1 MTKWK
6 NVQLADVVSVLG
18 DGIHGTPTY
27 SPNGECFFINGNNLS
42 EGRIIFKRDTKR
54 VVYSEYLKHKKA
66 LTDRTIL
73 VSINGTIGNLAFY
86 RGEKCILGKSACYL
100 NIKLN
105 ISKKFIFFILQQQNF
120 QNYAKSQANGTT
132 IKNVSLKQMREYE
145 FLLPPLE
152 AQERIAEIL
161 STLDDKIELNAQIN
175 QNLEAQARAIFKSWF
190 IDFEPFRDG
199 EFVDSELGPIPKGW
213 SPGVLADIV
222 DFCKQRIRVSELSPT
237 TYISTENMLPNGG
250 GIVDASSLPSVEYVT
265 AFQKNDVLVSNIRP
279 YFKKIWYCAFSGGCS
294 NDVLCFSAKK
304 TIPSEYI
311 YSILNDEIFFAYVTA
326 GAKGTKM
333 PRGDKS
339 QIMAYPV
346 IRPADSALKKFS
358 ELMRPMIAQIRINE
372 NESQCLSQLRDTLLP
387 KLMSGEIDVSAV
399 EV

>member
-1 MTKWK
+1 MRYCWGDLISLEYGKP
-6 NVQLADVVSVLG
+6 VADKDNSFGSVPVYGTNGCIGVS
-18 DGIHGTPTY
+18 D
-27 SPNGECFFINGNNLS
+27 
-42 EGRIIFKRDTKR
+42 
-54 VVYSEYLKHKKA
+54 
-66 LTDRTIL
+66 
-73 VSINGTIGNLAFY
+73 
-86 RGEKCILGKSACYL
+86 
-100 NIKLN
+100 
-105 ISKKFIFFILQQQNF
+105 
-120 QNYAKSQANGTT
+120 
-132 IKNVSLKQMREYE
+132 
-145 FLLPPLE
+145 LPPLCPYPSFIIGRKG
-152 AQERIAEIL
+152 AYRGVHFSDHPFSVIDTAFYVAPKSKLVNLKWAYYKFLTYDINRMDSGSAIPSTDRYEIYQIPVEVPKPE
-161 STLDDKIELNAQIN
+161 SQQKIVAILDAINNKIELNAQIN
-175 QNLEAQARAIFKSWF
+175 RNLEEQARAIFKSWF

-213 SPGVLADIV
+213 SRGVLADIV

-346 IRPADSALKKFS
+346 ILPADSALKKFS
-358 ELMRPMIAQIRINE
+358 ELVRPMIVRKRINE
-372 NESQCLSQLRDTLLP
+372 EESQYLSQLRDTLLP